1 MKILALELSSS
12 LGSIAVL
19 RDQVVL
25 RAMDWPND
33 RRDSA
38 KFFEALNL
46 IARDFGPADK
56 IVVGVGPGSYA
67 GTRIAISAAIGL
79 QIAWKAELI
88 GYPSICA
95 LDVSDSDFRVIGD
108 ARRQSF
114 FAARILERTIVE
126 GPMLC
131 TRDEMETR
139 LASMDSATAMYS
151 SEKLGLSTAIPTAF
165 PNAIRLGEMAAADN
179 PGVVA
184 IPLQPM
190 YLRDPHITEAKPKT
204 LRTQNR

>member
-1 MKILALELSSS
+1 MNILALELSSS
-12 LGSIAVL
+12 LGSIAVMQ
-19 RDQVVL
+19 DQVVL
-25 RAMDWPND
+25 RAIDWPND

-38 KFFEALNL
+38 KFFEALNS

-79 QIAWKAELI
+79 QFAWKAELI

-108 ARRQSF
+108 ARRRSF
-114 FAARILERTIVE
+114 YAARIQERTIVE

-139 LASMDSATAMYS
+139 LASMDSTTAIYS
-151 SEKLGLSTAIPTAF
+151 SEELGLSTAVSTVFPT
-165 PNAIRLGEMAAADN
+165 AIRLGEMAAADN
-179 PGVVA
+179 SGVVA
-184 IPLQPM
+184 MPLQPM

-204 LRTQNR
+204 LRSQNP